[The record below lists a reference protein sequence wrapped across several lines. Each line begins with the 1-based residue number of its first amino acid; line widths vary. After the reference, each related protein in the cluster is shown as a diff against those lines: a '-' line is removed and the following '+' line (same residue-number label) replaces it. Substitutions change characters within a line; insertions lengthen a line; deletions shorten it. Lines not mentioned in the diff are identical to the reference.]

1 MSILERITM
10 ITIYS
15 AYSILT
21 MTMFTML
28 YNKTPKIV
36 FYSITF
42 VALILFMIN
51 SDKEETKWSQKTN

>member
-51 SDKEETKWSQKTN
+51 SDKEETK